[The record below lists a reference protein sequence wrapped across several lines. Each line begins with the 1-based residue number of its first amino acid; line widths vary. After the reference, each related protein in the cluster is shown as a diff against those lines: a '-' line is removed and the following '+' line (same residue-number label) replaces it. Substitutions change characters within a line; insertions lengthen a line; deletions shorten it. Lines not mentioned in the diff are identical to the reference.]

1 MGLSRRVNYP
11 YFYIRLSCPRFPVF
25 AESIS
30 LLGRSNPHLLRNTF
44 DKRSSNHF
52 IASTSR
58 RPSLPL
64 PEKLTPHYQQQVEQS
79 TSHFPALPSNVFI
92 HGSKDPQG
100 RERSFPGDHPAARWS
115 SPSSAVTTWR
125 RRSRG
130 RCRVRHLTPLCFG
143 GRSVNR
149 LVPGFSTP
157 NSTTVVSRGREKS
170 FTKEGGTKGEREK
183 KERETQTEKQAN
195 PPELGGRGRA
205 RAPVTSRSNAAFA
218 TPRGRDS
225 SSLATDEGC
234 CTKSLR
240 QPRARAQNPYSP
252 ARSWHPRS
260 VSHPS
265 SLSLSLSRLHG
276 RKTGPVLSFL
286 SSSIPR
292 PSCYSRYS
300 PSSSPS
306 ITTRGASCT
315 ILSLFLVPSIVFPS
329 RLTEFPL
336 FPRDSSSKEGEG
348 AVRLFSVRFHP
359 SFPPRFLS

>member
-1 MGLSRRVNYP
+1 MVD
-11 YFYIRLSCPRFPVF
+11 RLIGWFQAFPPRTVQQSCL
-25 AESIS
+25 AEE
-30 LLGRSNPHLLRNTF
+30 RNPSQ
-44 DKRSSNHF
+44 KRG
-52 IASTSR
+52 A
-58 RPSLPL
+58 
-64 PEKLTPHYQQQVEQS
+64 Q
-79 TSHFPALPSNVFI
+79 
-92 HGSKDPQG
+92 
-100 RERSFPGDHPAARWS
+100 
-115 SPSSAVTTWR
+115 
-125 RRSRG
+125 
-130 RCRVRHLTPLCFG
+130 
-143 GRSVNR
+143 
-149 LVPGFSTP
+149 
-157 NSTTVVSRGREKS
+157 RGREK
-170 FTKEGGTKGEREK
+170 KKRERH
-183 KERETQTEKQAN
+183 RQRSRQI
-195 PPELGGRGRA
+195 LRSWGGRGRA

-265 SLSLSLSRLHG
+265 SLSLSRLHG

>member
-1 MGLSRRVNYP
+1 MVD
-11 YFYIRLSCPRFPVF
+11 RLIGWFQAFPPRTVQQSCL
-25 AESIS
+25 AEE
-30 LLGRSNPHLLRNTF
+30 RNPSQ
-44 DKRSSNHF
+44 KRG
-52 IASTSR
+52 A
-58 RPSLPL
+58 
-64 PEKLTPHYQQQVEQS
+64 Q
-79 TSHFPALPSNVFI
+79 
-92 HGSKDPQG
+92 
-100 RERSFPGDHPAARWS
+100 
-115 SPSSAVTTWR
+115 
-125 RRSRG
+125 
-130 RCRVRHLTPLCFG
+130 
-143 GRSVNR
+143 
-149 LVPGFSTP
+149 
-157 NSTTVVSRGREKS
+157 RGREK
-170 FTKEGGTKGEREK
+170 KKRERH
-183 KERETQTEKQAN
+183 RQRSRQI
-195 PPELGGRGRA
+195 LRSWGGRGRA

-265 SLSLSLSRLHG
+265 SLSLSRLHG
-276 RKTGPVLSFL
+276 SKTGPVLSFL

-300 PSSSPS
+300 PSSSLS

-315 ILSLFLVPSIVFPS
+315 ILSLSLSVVPSIVFPS